1 MGEIGHTTAR
11 IQSNLGRIAD
21 GEGRT
26 FARDELLDSA
36 IRRIRQMVRKE
47 IARSPGVTR
56 WEEEDD
62 LVQEVLIRVDR
73 AVQDAQPEHV
83 GQFFLIVG
91 QHVRW
96 AAVDMIRKHF
106 GSHGLGRNYRTN
118 VEPAAIAGQPVVN
131 PDVQIDS
138 VKLHEAVD
146 RLDDEL
152 KDTWI
157 LHVYSG
163 LRQEAIAELLKV
175 STKTVQRR
183 IARAKL
189 RLAEM
194 LEPGE
199 S

>member
-1 MGEIGHTTAR
+1 MGDIGHTTAS
-11 IQSNLGRIAD
+11 IQGSLGRIAD
-21 GEGRT
+21 GNGRT
-26 FARDELLDSA
+26 FARDELLESA

-47 IARSPGVTR
+47 IARSPGV
-56 WEEEDD
+56 D

-73 AVQDAQPEHV
+73 AVQDARPEHV

-96 AAVDMIRKHF
+96 AAVDLIRKHF
-106 GSHGLGRNYRTN
+106 GSHGIGNRHRTGM
-118 VEPAAIAGQPVVN
+118 EPASIAGHQ
-131 PDVQIDS
+131 DADLAEQIDS

-146 RLDDEL
+146 RLDDEH
-152 KDTWI
+152 KETWI

-163 LRQEAIAELLKV
+163 LRQETIAEMLKV

-189 RLAEM
+189 SLAEM
-194 LEPGE
+194 LDPSE

>member
-1 MGEIGHTTAR
+1 MGDIGHTTAS
-11 IQSNLGRIAD
+11 IQGSLGRIAD
-21 GEGRT
+21 GNGRT
-26 FARDELLDSA
+26 FARDELLESA

-47 IARSPGVTR
+47 IARSPGVAR

-96 AAVDMIRKHF
+96 AAVDLIRKHF
-106 GSHGLGRNYRTN
+106 GSHGIGNRHRTGM
-118 VEPAAIAGQPVVN
+118 EPASIAGHQ
-131 PDVQIDS
+131 DADLAEQIDS

-146 RLDDEL
+146 RLDDEH
-152 KDTWI
+152 KETWI

-163 LRQEAIAELLKV
+163 LRQETIAEILKV

-189 RLAEM
+189 NLAKM
-194 LEPGE
+194 LDPGE